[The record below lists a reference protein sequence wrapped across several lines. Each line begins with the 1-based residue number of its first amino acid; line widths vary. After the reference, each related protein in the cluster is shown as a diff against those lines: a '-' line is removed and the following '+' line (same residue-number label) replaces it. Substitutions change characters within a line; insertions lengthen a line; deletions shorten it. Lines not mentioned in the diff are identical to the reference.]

1 MIFKLQPILLDKIW
15 GGTQL
20 KKTYDTH
27 LNNIGE
33 VWGISAHL
41 SFSNTL
47 NDTSQTL
54 RDLYNN
60 ERHYF
65 GNYPSNEF
73 PILMK
78 LIDAKDDL
86 SVQVHPDDSYA
97 RQFSS
102 LGKEECWV
110 VLDATKDASILI
122 GHHAKNKQI
131 LKEAINNHTLMSQLN
146 IYPVKKGDYFYIPAG
161 TVHAILKDTLIL
173 EVSQSSD
180 ITYRLYDYDRK
191 DQKGHTRELH
201 IKESLDV
208 INIPDEKIIQKH
220 INRYFKFDILTN
232 HDNEHVE
239 ADLYGD
245 YIGITKGSGLIDD
258 HQLTFGDFFMVSSK
272 SQYKLIGNFEYV
284 RVRLIL
290 N

>member
-1 MIFKLQPILLDKIW
+1 MIFKLQPVLLDKIW

-20 KKTYDTH
+20 KKTYDTD

-33 VWGISAHL
+33 VWGISAHP

-47 NDTSQTL
+47 NDTSQSL
-54 RDLYNN
+54 SELYIN

-65 GNYPSNEF
+65 GNYPSDEF

-78 LIDAKDDL
+78 LIDAKEDL

-97 RQFSS
+97 KQFNS
-102 LGKEECWV
+102 LGKEECWF
-110 VLDATKDASILI
+110 VLDAKKDASILI
-122 GHHAKNKQI
+122 GHHATDKQT
-131 LKEAINNHTLMSQLN
+131 LANAINNQSLMSQLN
-146 IYPVKKGDYFYIPAG
+146 MHPVKKNDYFYIPAG

-180 ITYRLYDYDRK
+180 ITYRLCDYDRK
-191 DQKGHTRELH
+191 DQKGNTRDLH
-201 IKESLDV
+201 IEESLDV
-208 INIPDEKIIQKH
+208 VNIPDEKIVQKH
-220 INRYFKFDILTN
+220 INKYFKFDILKN
-232 HDNEHVE
+232 HDIQKLE

-258 HQLTFGDFFMVSSK
+258 HQLSFGHFFMISSK
-272 SQYKLIGNFEYV
+272 SLYQLKGNFEYV

>member
-20 KKTYDTH
+20 KKTYDSH

-33 VWGISAHL
+33 VWGISAHP

-47 NDTSQTL
+47 NNTSQTL
-54 RDLYNN
+54 RNLYNN

-65 GNYPSNEF
+65 GNYPSDEF

-78 LIDAKDDL
+78 LIDAKEDL
-86 SVQVHPDDSYA
+86 SVQVHPDDQYA
-97 RQFSS
+97 KQFNS
-102 LGKEECWV
+102 LGKEECWL
-110 VLDATKDASILI
+110 VLDAKKDASILI
-122 GHHAKNKQI
+122 GHQAPDKPTLSN
-131 LKEAINNHTLMSQLN
+131 AINSQTLMSKLN

-191 DQKGHTRELH
+191 DQKGNTRELH

-208 INIPDEKIIQKH
+208 INIPDTQIIKKH
-220 INRYFKFDILTN
+220 INRYFKFYVLELNGEKTFL
-232 HDNEHVE
+232 
-239 ADLYGD
+239 ADQYGD
-245 YIGITKGSGLIDD
+245 YIGITEGEGFINNVPC
-258 HQLTFGDFFMVSSK
+258 HFGDFFMISSLDTYVLQGNVK
-272 SQYKLIGNFEYV
+272 FVKVNLI
-284 RVRLIL
+284 
-290 N
+290 

>member
-1 MIFKLQPILLDKIW
+1 MIFKLQPVLLDKIW

-33 VWGISAHL
+33 VWGISAHP

-47 NDTSQTL
+47 NDTNQTL
-54 RDLYNN
+54 RDLYIN

-65 GNYPSNEF
+65 GNYPSDEF

-97 RQFSS
+97 KQFNS

-110 VLDATKDASILI
+110 VLDAKKDSNIII
-122 GHHAKNKQI
+122 GHQAHDQQT
-131 LKEAINNHTLMSQLN
+131 LKDAINNHTLMSQLN
-146 IYPVKKGDYFYIPAG
+146 MYPVKKGDYFYIPAG

-208 INIPDEKIIQKH
+208 INIPDKQIIQKH
-220 INRYFKFDILTN
+220 IHRYFKFDVLELNGEKNFLT
-232 HDNEHVE
+232 DQ
-239 ADLYGD
+239 YGD
-245 YIGITKGSGLIDD
+245 YIGIIEGDGFIHDIPC
-258 HQLTFGDFFMVSSK
+258 HFGDFFMITSFDAYVLK
-272 SQYKLIGNFEYV
+272 GNFKFV
-284 RVRLIL
+284 KVNLI
-290 N
+290 